1 MKTLSWAS
9 VYAELRDHEV
19 LDGLRDFSMARFSHN
34 WLRAASDFMPGD
46 GAGDDPSRGSRLFAP
61 HVSRRYDIGLMLRAF
76 RKLCLLAL
84 TVAAF
89 ACAVPLFAADAPPIF
104 PLSDVKPGMGG
115 VMYTIFQGNQIQ
127 KVDLQVI
134 GVLRNALGP
143 KQDVILVKL
152 LGAQAAETGV
162 VAGMSGSPVYFDG
175 KLAGALSLKL
185 GAFTKE
191 AIGGVTPIADMLQV
205 AQYPSA
211 AATAKDAKL
220 SPGRVKRDAVSISSA
235 PPNSSKALADS
246 EHIAWPSSYRV
257 PASSSF
263 AQPVAVGGGQFLVP
277 IETPLVTAGMYPQ
290 TMAWFGK
297 QFSSLGMAAMAGGTT
312 PVSQDDTSLKPG
324 DMIGVD
330 LIRGDL
336 SMSDGCTVTAIEG
349 NHILACGHPL
359 FGFGAVQMP
368 ISTAHVV
375 MTLASSQAST
385 KVITTGK
392 IIGTLTQ
399 DRQTA
404 ISGVLGAGPPMVPVN
419 LTLDTP
425 DGEKKYHFEVV
436 QNPQLTAVLVATAAY
451 NGITGSPAYDQSTTL
466 QLDGN
471 IDVKDHAPVRLE
483 DLFAPTDQT
492 TPAGYFLATSV
503 ESDFAQIYSNPYELP
518 QIRRV
523 DLTVKALP
531 DRRLATIDDAW
542 VEKSEVHPGEP
553 VDVKVLLR
561 PYRGAPFVQEIPIT
575 IPAQTARGTLRLVVS
590 DAAFLNRNVDT
601 LANSSQGQLP
611 GLGELI
617 NLINRQRHNDC
628 LYATLL
634 QPTPTMLVE
643 DKELPN
649 VPLSTINVLE
659 QRDNPGS
666 ARLLWESTAGEWSV
680 DMHEVIAGQ
689 RMLTITVK

>member
-1 MKTLSWAS
+1 MS
-9 VYAELRDHEV
+9 R
-19 LDGLRDFSMARFSHN
+19 GLRT
-34 WLRAASDFMPGD
+34 
-46 GAGDDPSRGSRLFAP
+46 
-61 HVSRRYDIGLMLRAF
+61 
-76 RKLCLLAL
+76 LCLLVV
-84 TVAAF
+84 TVAAL
-89 ACAVPLFAADAPPIF
+89 ACSFPLFAADAPPIF
-104 PLSDVKPGMGG
+104 PLSDVKPGMTG
-115 VMYTIFQGNQIQ
+115 VMYTIFQGDQIQ

-152 LGAQAAETGV
+152 LGPEAAETGV

-191 AIGGVTPIADMLQV
+191 AIGGVTPIASMLEV
-205 AQYPSA
+205 AQYPSP
-211 AATAKDAKL
+211 AATEKDAKL
-220 SPGRVKRDAVSISSA
+220 APGHVKRDAVSLPSGSPNATPALAGSAQLSA
-235 PPNSSKALADS
+235 PNSNS
-246 EHIAWPSSYRV
+246 V
-257 PASSSF
+257 PAAGNF
-263 AQPVAVGGGQFLVP
+263 AQPVSVGGGQFLVP
-277 IETPLVTAGMYPQ
+277 IETPLVTTGLYPQ
-290 TMAWFGK
+290 TMAWFGRK
-297 QFSSLGMAAMAGGTT
+297 FSSLGMAAMAGGTT
-312 PVSQDDTSLKPG
+312 PPSQDTTSLKPG
-324 DMIGVD
+324 DMVGID

-349 NHILACGHPL
+349 NRILACGHPL
-359 FGFGAVQMP
+359 FGFGAVRMP

-375 MTLASSQAST
+375 MTLASSQSST

-425 DGEKKYHFEVV
+425 DGEHKYHFEVV
-436 QNPQLTAVLVATAAY
+436 QSPQLTAVLVATAAY
-451 NGITGSPAYDQSTTL
+451 NGITGSAAYDQSTTL
-466 QLDGN
+466 QLEGD

-518 QIRRV
+518 QIQRV

-542 VEKSEVHPGEP
+542 VEKSEVHPGES

-561 PYRGAPFVQEIPIT
+561 PYRGAPFIQEIPIT

-590 DAAFLNRNVDT
+590 DAAFLNRSVEN
-601 LANSSQGQLP
+601 LAYSSQGQLP

-617 NLINRQRHNDC
+617 NLINRQRHNDR
-628 LYATLL
+628 LYTTLL

-649 VPLSTINVLE
+649 VPLSTINVLQ
-659 QRDNPGS
+659 QRDNPGR

-680 DMHEVIAGQ
+680 DMHQVIAGQ
-689 RMLTITVK
+689 HMLTITVK